1 MRAIRIEA
9 TGGADQLRWED
20 IPVPEPKSGEIRF
33 RVEAAGVNFIDI
45 YQRTGLYPVPLP
57 ATPGSEAAGTVTA
70 LGAGVTGFKVGDRVA
85 TARATGGYAEEATA
99 SAEHVVPVPA
109 GVDVKVAGAV
119 MLQGMTAH
127 YLACSTFELKA
138 GDTALIHAAA
148 GGVGLLLIQI
158 AKFRGARVLGTVGT
172 AEKAQIART
181 AGADEVVLYG
191 QDDFSAAAHRFSG
204 GPGVHV
210 VYDSVGK
217 DTFERSLA
225 SLRPRGMM
233 VSFGNSSGPVPPFAP
248 LLLAKGGSLYI
259 TRPTLTHYT
268 LTREELLQ
276 RSTDLFNWILAG
288 KLKVTIGREFPLAQ
302 AAEAHRA
309 LESRQTTGKV
319 ILIPPH
325 GR

>member
-9 TGGADQLRWED
+9 PGGADQLRWED

-45 YQRTGLYPVPLP
+45 YRRTGLYPVALP
-57 ATPGSEAAGTVTA
+57 ATLGSEAAGIVTA
-70 LGAGVTGFKVGDRVA
+70 LGAGVTDFKLGDRVA
-85 TARATGGYAEEATA
+85 TASAAGGYAEEAIA

-109 GVDVKVAGAV
+109 GVDLKVAGAV

-138 GDTALIHAAA
+138 GDTALVHAAA
-148 GGVGLLLIQI
+148 GGVGLLLTQI
-158 AKFRGARVLGTVGT
+158 ATLRGARVLGTVGT
-172 AEKAQIART
+172 AEKAKIARA

-191 QDDFSAAAHRFSG
+191 QDDFSVAAHRFSG

-225 SLRPRGMM
+225 SLRPRGTM

-248 LLLAKGGSLYI
+248 LLLSKGGSLYI

-319 ILIPPH
+319 VLIPPH

>member
-9 TGGADQLRWED
+9 TGGAEQLRWED

-33 RVEAAGVNFIDI
+33 RVEAAGINFIDI

-57 ATPGSEAAGTVTA
+57 ATPGSEAAGMVTA

-99 SAEHVVPVPA
+99 PADHVVPVPA
-109 GVDVKVAGAV
+109 GVDLKVAGAV

-127 YLACSTFELKA
+127 YLACSTFELKT
-138 GDTALIHAAA
+138 GDTALVHAAA

-158 AKFRGARVLGTVGT
+158 AKLKGARVIGTVGT
-172 AEKAQIART
+172 AEKAQIARA

-204 GPGVHV
+204 GKGVDV

-225 SLRPRGMM
+225 SLRPRGLM

-248 LLLAKGGSLYI
+248 LLLSKGGSLYF
-259 TRPTLTHYT
+259 TRPTLLHYT
-268 LTREELLQ
+268 ATRAELLH
-276 RSTDLFNWILAG
+276 RATALFDWILAG
-288 KLKVTIGREFPLAQ
+288 QLKVTIGREFPLAQ

-319 ILIPPH
+319 ILTPSA

>member
-9 TGGADQLRWED
+9 TGGAEQLRLED

-33 RVEAAGVNFIDI
+33 RVEAAGINFIDI

-57 ATPGSEAAGTVTA
+57 ATPGTEAAGTVTA

-85 TARATGGYAEEATA
+85 TVKASGGYAEEAVA
-99 SAEHVVPVPA
+99 PAEHVVPIPA
-109 GVDVKVAGAV
+109 GVDLKVAGAV

-138 GDTALIHAAA
+138 GDTALVHAAA
-148 GGVGLLLIQI
+148 GGVGLLLTQI
-158 AKFRGARVLGTVGT
+158 AKLRGAQVIGTVGT
-172 AEKAQIART
+172 AEKAQIARA

-191 QDDFSAAAHRFSG
+191 QEDFSVAARRFSG
-204 GPGVHV
+204 GSGVHV

-233 VSFGNSSGPVPPFAP
+233 VTFGNSSGPVPPFAP
-248 LLLAKGGSLYI
+248 LQLSKGGSLYI
-259 TRPTLTHYT
+259 TRPTLGHYT
-268 LTREELLQ
+268 LTREELLH
-276 RSTDLFNWILAG
+276 RSTELFKWIQSG
-288 KLKVTIGREFPLAQ
+288 QLKVTIGREFPLAQ
-302 AAEAHRA
+302 AADAHRA

-319 ILIPPH
+319 ILIPA
-325 GR
+325 GSR

>member
-9 TGGADQLRWED
+9 TGGADQLRWDE
-20 IPVPEPKSGEIRF
+20 ISVPEPKPGEIRF

-45 YQRTGLYPVPLP
+45 YQRSGLYPVPLP
-57 ATPGSEAAGTVTA
+57 ATPGSEAAGIVTA
-70 LGAGVTGFKVGDRVA
+70 LGEGVTSFKVGDRVA
-85 TARATGGYAEEATA
+85 TVRASGGYAEEAVA
-99 SAEHVVPVPA
+99 PAEQVVLVPA
-109 GVDVKVAGAV
+109 GIDLKIAGAV

-138 GDTALIHAAA
+138 GDTALVHAAA
-148 GGVGLLLIQI
+148 GGVGLLLTQI
-158 AKFRGARVLGTVGT
+158 AKLRGARVLGTVGT
-172 AEKAQIART
+172 AEKARIAQA

-191 QDDFSAAAHRFSG
+191 QDDFSVAAHRFSG

-248 LLLAKGGSLYI
+248 LLLSKGGSLYI
-259 TRPTLTHYT
+259 TRPTLLHYT
-268 LTREELLQ
+268 LTRAELLE
-276 RSTDLFNWILAG
+276 RASALFNWILAG
-288 KLKVTIGREFPLAQ
+288 RLKVSIGREFPLAS
-302 AAEAHRA
+302 AAAAHRA

-319 ILIPPH
+319 ILVPGG